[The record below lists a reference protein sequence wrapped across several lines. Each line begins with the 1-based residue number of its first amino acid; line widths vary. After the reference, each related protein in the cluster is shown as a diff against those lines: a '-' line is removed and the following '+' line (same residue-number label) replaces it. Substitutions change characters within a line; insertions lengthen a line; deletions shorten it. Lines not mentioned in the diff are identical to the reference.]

1 MSEGECF
8 LRSGAEKRA
17 PKKREVKAEGRS
29 DMPVTFHGGDHNPGP
44 ERRQGTEKRSN
55 PDLLPQPRC
64 LAISRAISSGGVCGR
79 KSLRYS
85 PPGPIRKTME
95 EWSIV

>member
-17 PKKREVKAEGRS
+17 PKKREVKAGGQG
-29 DMPVTFHGGDHNPGP
+29 DMPVAFHGADHNPGP
-44 ERRQGTEKRSN
+44 DGRQAAEKRSN
-55 PDLLPQPRC
+55 PDLLPHSRY

-85 PPGPIRKTME
+85 PPGPIRKTIE
-95 EWSIV
+95 E